1 MELNLVS
8 KKGTKKIKAEKP
20 ETPAVEPIITSEIA
34 KPSLDKPIIIKE
46 VVDIL
51 LPEISKRITS
61 DVTKS
66 FDEIKKIVATEFEN
80 IKKQPVEQIE
90 EPVAM
95 EQQIGQPDLSNID
108 PKEKSG
114 LEALLPLI
122 MPLLAPTPAQ
132 PSGQA
137 GLMNMFMESM
147 IRNSMANL
155 TRNDGMQD
163 LLMKATYKKLLGEDP
178 PANIMATTNELMNPL
193 NNYGHKA
200 QAAREKAKSNL

>member
-1 MELNLVS
+1 MVS
-8 KKGTKKIKAEKP
+8 KKETKKTKSEKI
-20 ETPAVEPIITSEIA
+20 ETPAVEPIISSEIA
-34 KPSLDKPIIIKE
+34 KPSLDTNLVKA
-46 VVDIL
+46 VVDELAPQINSKITASFE
-51 LPEISKRITS
+51 EIKNL
-61 DVTKS
+61 VMG
-66 FDEIKKIVATEFEN
+66 EIKKIQP
-80 IKKQPVEQIE
+80 QPVEQPVEQTIE
-90 EPVAM
+90 QPSL

-122 MPLLAPTPAQ
+122 MPLLAPAPAQ
-132 PSGQA
+132 PAGQT

-163 LLMKATYKKLLGEDP
+163 LLMKATYKKILGEDP
-178 PANIMATTNELMNPL
+178 PANIVATTNELMNPL

>member
-20 ETPAVEPIITSEIA
+20 ETPAVEPIIA

-66 FDEIKKIVATEFEN
+66 FDEIKKIVSTEFEN

-95 EQQIGQPDLSNID
+95 EQPIGQPDLSNID

>member
-1 MELNLVS
+1 LVS
-8 KKGTKKIKAEKP
+8 KKETKKTKSEKI
-20 ETPAVEPIITSEIA
+20 ETPAVEPIIDSKIA
-34 KPSLDKPIIIKE
+34 KPSLDTNLVKA
-46 VVDIL
+46 VVDELAPQIN
-51 LPEISKRITS
+51 SKITA
-61 DVTKS
+61 S
-66 FDEIKKIVATEFEN
+66 FEEIKNVVMQEIQKM
-80 IKKQPVEQIE
+80 KPQPVEQPVEQTIE
-90 EPVAM
+90 QPSL

-122 MPLLAPTPAQ
+122 MPLLAPAPAQ
-132 PSGQA
+132 PSGQT

-163 LLMKATYKKLLGEDP
+163 LLMKATYKKILGEDP

-193 NNYGHKA
+193 NNYGYKA
-200 QAAREKAKSNL
+200 QAAREKAKSDL

>member
-20 ETPAVEPIITSEIA
+20 ETPAVEPIIA

-95 EQQIGQPDLSNID
+95 EQPIGQPDLSNID

>member
-1 MELNLVS
+1 MVS

-20 ETPAVEPIITSEIA
+20 ETPAVEPTIA
-34 KPSLDKPIIIKE
+34 KPSLDTDLVKA
-46 VVDIL
+46 VVDELAPQIN
-51 LPEISKRITS
+51 KKITA
-61 DVTKS
+61 S
-66 FDEIKKIVATEFEN
+66 FEEIKNVVMLEIQKMKPE
-80 IKKQPVEQIE
+80 PVEQIIE

-122 MPLLAPTPAQ
+122 MPLLAPAPAQ
-132 PSGQA
+132 PSGQT

-163 LLMKATYKKLLGEDP
+163 LLMKATYKKILGEDP